1 MPEPPAAFAGVGPDA
16 LSYVHVD
23 DLAAVRGFVGTRAQ
37 ALGLAPDR
45 IARLLIAVS
54 ELATNTLRHTTGGGR
69 VRVFAEPGFVVCDVA
84 DGGPAREFGREM
96 PAADALSGRGLAIVE
111 RMCGD
116 VSTATGPE
124 GTLVRLRLRL

>member
-1 MPEPPAAFAGVGPDA
+1 M
-16 LSYVHVD
+16 S
-23 DLAAVRGFVGTRAQ
+23 
-37 ALGLAPDR
+37 
-45 IARLLIAVS
+45 
-54 ELATNTLRHTTGGGR
+54 GGR

-111 RMCGD
+111 RMCDD